1 MQIKTVL
8 RIAISIAFLMVLTLA
23 TTSWLITVKLDAISQ
38 AEERAQTASNT
49 ISQLLILTHEYITYS
64 EKRSVQQWQTLQAT
78 LVDTLEAGT
87 HDVVPVSSVALSEA
101 RSLTNLF
108 QLLVAASP
116 ASTDLQIRQKDL
128 LIDQALTHTQLISD
142 SVRRWGNGARKQRE
156 HIEQIFRTITI
167 AIPLLMLLILILL
180 TVILVQ
186 RVLRPLSKLH
196 QAVLAVANGDLTVRS
211 ATLTNDEFGDLSR
224 TFDAMAVD
232 LVTELKHEIKMRKQT
247 EQDLAQAKHAAEAA
261 STAKSQFLSNMSH
274 EIRTPMS
281 GILGMTEL
289 LRFTDLTPEQLEY
302 LSDIKTSA
310 DNLLSIINDI
320 LDLSKIEAGKIELEA
335 ADFSLQ
341 LCIRDITALQM
352 PKILEKHL
360 QADIQISPDIPE
372 FVCGDQLRVKQ
383 ILLNLLSNAV
393 KFTAHG
399 QISIQASLQESRNDH
414 LLIRIEVAD
423 TGIGI
428 AAEAQERIFDPFSQ
442 ADSSTSRRFGGTGLG
457 LTICRQ
463 LAELMGGRIWVE
475 SEEGTGSR
483 FHLELPFKRSAGP
496 PPEPPAQQLSARPL
510 PHHQIPLTVLV
521 AEDNLLNQRTAV
533 FLLQK
538 AGHHPLCAENGQ
550 QALDIWRKGTI
561 DLILM
566 DLHMPCM
573 SGGEALLAIRAEEE
587 ISGKHTPVIA
597 LTADALKGTREAL
610 LQQGFDAYL
619 TKPFRLEELLKTLDS
634 CEVRAVGNKP
644 DSP

>member
-1 MQIKTVL
+1 MQIRTLLK
-8 RIAISIAFLMVLTLA
+8 IAISIAFLMVLALA
-23 TTSWLITVKLDAISQ
+23 TTSWVITIKLNAISQ

-49 ISQLLILTHEYITYS
+49 ISRLLILTHEYITYS
-64 EKRSVQQWQTLQAT
+64 EKRSIQQWQILQTT
-78 LVDTLEAGT
+78 LVDTLEAGA
-87 HDVVPVSSVALSEA
+87 HDVVPVSSMALNEA
-101 RSLTNLF
+101 KSLTNLF
-108 QLLVAASP
+108 QRLVAASP
-116 ASTDLQIRQKDL
+116 AKTDLQIRQKDL
-128 LIDQALTHTQLISD
+128 LIDQALTHTQIISD
-142 SVRRWGNGARKQRE
+142 SVQRWGNEARKQRM
-156 HIEQIFRTITI
+156 HIERTFRTITI

-180 TVILVQ
+180 TGILVQ

-211 ATLTNDEFGDLSR
+211 ATQTNDEFGDLSR

-247 EQDLAQAKHAAEAA
+247 EDDLAQAKHAAEAA
-261 STAKSQFLSNMSH
+261 NTAKSQFLSNMSH

-289 LRFTDLTPEQLEY
+289 LRFTELTPEQQEY

-335 ADFSLQ
+335 VDFSLQ
-341 LCIRDITALQM
+341 QCLRDITAMQM
-352 PKILEKHL
+352 SKIFEKHL
-360 QADIQISPDIPE
+360 QADIQIDPKIPE
-372 FVCGDQLRVKQ
+372 FVRGDQLRVKQ

-399 QISIQASLQESRNDH
+399 KISIQASLQESRND
-414 LLIRIEVAD
+414 LLIIRIEVAD

-428 AAEAQERIFDPFSQ
+428 AAEALDRIFDPFTQ
-442 ADSSTSRRFGGTGLG
+442 ADTSTSRRFGGTGLG

-475 SEEGTGSR
+475 SAAGTGSR
-483 FHLELPFKRSAGP
+483 FHLELPFKRPAEP
-496 PPEPPAQQLSARPL
+496 PPEPSAQQLSALTL
-510 PHHQIPLTVLV
+510 PRQKPLTILV

-533 FLLQK
+533 LLLQK

-550 QALDIWRKGTI
+550 QALEIWRKEAI

-573 SGGEALLAIRAEEE
+573 SGGEALSAIRAEEE

-619 TKPFRLEELLKTLDS
+619 TKPFRLEVLLKTLDS
-634 CEVRAVGNKP
+634 CVVRAAGNKP

>member
-8 RIAISIAFLMVLTLA
+8 RIAISIAFLMVLALA
-23 TTSWLITVKLDAISQ
+23 TTSWLITIKLDAISQ
-38 AEERAQTASNT
+38 AEERAQNASNT
-49 ISQLLILTHEYITYS
+49 ISRLLILTHEYITYS
-64 EKRSVQQWQTLQAT
+64 EKRSVQQWQTLQTT
-78 LVDTLEAGT
+78 LVDTLEAGF
-87 HDVVPVSSVALSEA
+87 HDVVPVSSAALSEA
-101 RSLTNLF
+101 RALTNLF
-108 QLLVAASP
+108 QRLVAASP

-128 LIDQALTHTQLISD
+128 LVDQALTHTQIISD
-142 SVRRWGNGARKQRE
+142 SVQRWGNEARKQRQ

-196 QAVLAVANGDLTVRS
+196 QAVLAVANGDLTIRS
-211 ATLTNDEFGDLSR
+211 ATQTNDELGDLSR

-232 LVTELKHEIKMRKQT
+232 LVSELKHEIRMRKQT
-247 EQDLAQAKHAAEAA
+247 EEDLAQAKHAAEAA
-261 STAKSQFLSNMSH
+261 NTAKSQFLSNMSH

-289 LRFTDLTPEQLEY
+289 LRFTELTPEQQEY
-302 LSDIKTSA
+302 LGDIKTSA

-320 LDLSKIEAGKIELEA
+320 LDLSKIEAGKIELET

-341 LCIRDITALQM
+341 QCLRDITAMQM
-352 PKILEKHL
+352 PRIFEKHL
-360 QADIQISPDIPE
+360 QADIQISPEIPE

-399 QISIQASLQESRNDH
+399 TISIQASLQESRNEH
-414 LLIRIEVAD
+414 FLIQISISD
-423 TGIGI
+423 TGVGI
-428 AAEAQERIFDPFSQ
+428 AAEALDRIFEPFTQ
-442 ADSSTSRRFGGTGLG
+442 ADASTSRRFGGTGLG

-463 LAELMGGRIWVE
+463 LAELMGGSIRVE
-475 SEEGTGSR
+475 SEEGKGSR
-483 FHLELPFKRSAGP
+483 FHLELPFKRPAEPSPAP
-496 PPEPPAQQLSARPL
+496 PVHQLSVLPL
-510 PHHQIPLTVLV
+510 PGQKSLTILV
-521 AEDNLLNQRTAV
+521 AEDNPLNLRAAEL
-533 FLLQK
+533 LLQK

-550 QALDIWRKGTI
+550 QALELWQRGDI

-573 SGGEALLAIRAEEE
+573 SGAEALLAIRAEEK

-619 TKPFRLEELLKTLDS
+619 TKPFRLEKLLETLDS
-634 CEVRAVGNKP
+634 CVLSTAGNKP
-644 DSP
+644 DTP